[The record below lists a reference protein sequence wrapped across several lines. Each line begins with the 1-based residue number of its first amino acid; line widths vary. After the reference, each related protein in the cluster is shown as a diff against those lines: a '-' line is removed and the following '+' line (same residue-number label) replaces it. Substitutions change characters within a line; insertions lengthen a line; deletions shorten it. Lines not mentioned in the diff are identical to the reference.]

1 MDFRLLNYFLVIAE
15 EESVTRASQKLHVSQ
30 PALSKQLQSL
40 ERELGTNLFIRENKR
55 MTLTDDGALFR
66 AKASQLIEMAN
77 VLQAEFSSPLDQLAE
92 TIYIGAG
99 RANALQIFGRIANE
113 INSEYPAIKFNIHSG
128 NTKDLTSR
136 LNNGLLDFAILGH
149 VDTDRHNY
157 INLNLPGHWGLLM
170 RKDCTLAS
178 RESITPDD
186 LLDARLLCPTQPLL
200 IREISKW
207 LPYDFK
213 KLNVVASFNLLWNA
227 LIMINE
233 GFGCALCL
241 SADSIAFSKKS
252 MIFLPLEP
260 KISSETYLAWRKSA
274 PISRSA
280 RIFIQR
286 VKQYISVE

>member
-15 EESVTRASQKLHVSQ
+15 EGNVTKASQKLHISQ

-40 ERELGTNLFIRENKR
+40 ERELGTSLFIRENKR

-66 AKASQLIEMAN
+66 AKVSQLVEMAN
-77 VLQAEFSSPLDQLAE
+77 ALQAEFSSPMDQLAE

-99 RANALQIFGRIANE
+99 RLNALQLFGRIADE
-113 INSEYPAIKFNIHSG
+113 INSEYPAIKFNFYSSS
-128 NTKDLTSR
+128 TKGLTSR
-136 LNNGLLDFAILGH
+136 LNDGLLDFAVLGQ
-149 VDTDRHNY
+149 VDTERHNY
-157 INLNLPGHWGLLM
+157 INLNLPAYWGLLM
-170 RKDCTLAS
+170 RKDCALAS
-178 RESITPDD
+178 RESITSED
-186 LLDARLLCPTQPLL
+186 LMNTRLLCPTQPLL
-200 IREISKW
+200 IQEISEW
-207 LPYDFK
+207 LPYNFK
-213 KLNVVASFNLLWNA
+213 KLNVVATFNLLWNA
-227 LIMINE
+227 LILINE

-241 SADSIAFSKKS
+241 SADSASFFDESF
-252 MIFLPLEP
+252 IFLPLEP